1 VKKAQKEKTDPDRG
15 NDFQAE
21 LREAFTAGWNAFL
34 ATHSG
39 LLIAHGIKDFRLGF
53 ERAWTKY
60 WEKRK
65 ELNSGLSTDRT
76 AKKLSTL
83 PQGRGLRGSVR

>member
-1 VKKAQKEKTDPDRG
+1 MAGKKRIDQVE
-15 NDFQAE
+15 QSE
-21 LREAFTAGWNAFL
+21 LREAFAASWNAFL

-65 ELNSGLSTDRT
+65 ELNSALPTELT
-76 AKKLSTL
+76 ARKLSTL
-83 PQGRGLRGSVR
+83 PDDRRLRRPVL